1 MSRSER
7 VDRPLKRT
15 EYELVFISRQAEKG
29 WRDCL
34 AVARNALI
42 DAWDRLTTE
51 PTREDDRLYRLK
63 ADYATGT
70 YAGVV
75 FDRYQYKSTNGGRLW
90 YFVEHTSKGK
100 VAGRVL
106 LERCEP
112 GHPKASDRAARE
124 CR

>member
-1 MSRSER
+1 MSKSQR
-7 VDRPLKRT
+7 VNRPLKRA
-15 EYELVFISRQAEKG
+15 EFEVVFITSQAQKG

-34 AVARNALI
+34 AVARNVTV

-51 PTREDDRLYRLK
+51 PDIEDERLYRLR

-70 YAGVV
+70 YQGTTY
-75 FDRYQYKSTNGGRLW
+75 DRYQYKITDGGRIW
-90 YFVEHTSKGK
+90 YFIDKTSGGK

-112 GHPKASDRAARE
+112 GHPKETDRPRKH
-124 CR
+124 